1 MPKKKLPLV
10 YPYNRDRF
18 DPPAPALEVSLTI
31 PGPVSYGQIIKSL
44 ALIDSGA
51 DMTVIPKWI
60 AQQLQLKYVDEV
72 LVSGYDGFT
81 KKTFVYSVKI
91 IFDNFGD
98 FIIKTVT
105 SDNEHV
111 LIGRDILNRWSLFL
125 KGRNRIFEVS

>member
-1 MPKKKLPLV
+1 MPKKKPPLV
-10 YPYNRDRF
+10 YTYNRDEF
-18 DPPAPALEVSLTI
+18 YPPAPALEVSLTI
-31 PGPVSYGQIIKSL
+31 PGPVSYGQIVKSL

-60 AQQLQLKYVDEV
+60 AQQLQLKYVDKIP
-72 LVSGYDGFT
+72 VSGYDGVT
-81 KKTFVYSVKI
+81 KETVVYSVKI
-91 IFDNFGD
+91 IFDNLGD

-105 SDNEHV
+105 SDNEHI

>member
-1 MPKKKLPLV
+1 MPKKKPPLV
-10 YPYNRDRF
+10 YSYNRDKF

-51 DMTVIPKWI
+51 DMTVIPKWVT
-60 AQQLQLKYVDEV
+60 QQLHLKYVDEV
-72 LVSGYDGFT
+72 LVSGYDGVT

-91 IFDNFGD
+91 IFDNLGD
-98 FIIKTVT
+98 FIIKAVA
-105 SDNEHV
+105 SENEHI